1 MLLYIKQIT
10 QYRRPATP
18 SNLHKFFVSS
28 KACMHREAWWVS
40 MAMDIRQ
47 RTGCMTFLDVV
58 LKIYKLDTKSRST
71 LDVASALCMDLRGV
85 IIMHLHL

>member
-1 MLLYIKQIT
+1 
-10 QYRRPATP
+10 
-18 SNLHKFFVSS
+18 
-28 KACMHREAWWVS
+28 

-71 LDVASALCMDLRGV
+71 LDVASALCINLASALCIDLGGA